1 VTRTASRQ
9 LNILVALL
17 LALLLIACDTPA
29 ATPTLPPPPP
39 SATAVPV
46 AATPTGATTSA
57 TATALPIVT
66 ASPELQ
72 ARPTLPITATVPI
85 TGTPNALAPQAPAW
99 ARDSVIYQVFVR
111 NFTPE
116 GTLKAAQAR
125 LHDLKDLGVSLIYLM
140 PIHPIGQVHRK
151 GSLGSPYSIS
161 DYTQIDPAYGTEA
174 DFKAFVDAAHSLG
187 MRVMLDLVANHTA
200 WDNVLVTQH
209 PDWYK
214 HDANGQFVPPQP
226 EWTDVIQLDHSRP
239 GVLQYF
245 VDMTT
250 HYMQAD
256 GVDGWRCDY
265 STGPPSAFWQAWRA
279 AVKQVNPDVF
289 LLSENDEGTAPQIW
303 SAFDAT
309 YDQTTY
315 HDITAAFLSHRPHR
329 LIVSPLA
336 DWRDY
341 GPHRLRARFFENHD
355 QPRIALPFSQ
365 APPEA
370 LRAASTYLLTA
381 EGIPFIENGQ
391 EVGITH
397 TMSLFEPDPI
407 PWDMGDPALRD
418 HFKKILAIRNSHPAL
433 RHGDIAEGNSSVPG
447 VVAFVR
453 RSEEQQVLVLVS
465 LAATAQHVT
474 VDPALA
480 ARPGTDLE
488 TGTAVPLSGGLD
500 MPAYSWR
507 IIELRR

>member
-1 VTRTASRQ
+1 MPRQ
-9 LNILVALL
+9 LNSL
-17 LALLLIACDTPA
+17 LALVLVVLLAACDTTA
-29 ATPTLPPPPP
+29 ATPTAPPPAP

-46 AATPTGATTSA
+46 AETPTSSGSSA
-57 TATALPIVT
+57 TATAPPIAT
-66 ASPELQ
+66 ASPDIQGL
-72 ARPTLPITATVPI
+72 PTPPITATVAI
-85 TGTPNALAPQAPAW
+85 TAGATLPPAPAW
-99 ARDSVIYQVFVR
+99 ARDSVLYQIFVR

-125 LHDLKDLGVSLIYLM
+125 LHDLKDLGVNLLYLM
-140 PIHPIGQVHRK
+140 PIHPIGQVNRK

-161 DYTQIDPAYGTEA
+161 DYMAIDPAYGTEA
-174 DFKAFVDAAHSLG
+174 DLKAFVDEAHGLG
-187 MRVMLDLVANHTA
+187 MHVIMDLVANHTA
-200 WDNVLVTQH
+200 WDNVLTTQH

-214 HDANGQFVPPQP
+214 HDANGKFVPPQP
-226 EWTDVIQLDHSRP
+226 EWTDVIQLDHSQP

-256 GVDGWRCDY
+256 GIDGWRCDY
-265 STGPPSAFWQAWRA
+265 STGPPIAFWQGWRA
-279 AVKQVNPDVF
+279 ALKQVNPDVF
-289 LLSENDEGTAPQIW
+289 LLSENDERLAPDIW
-303 SAFDAT
+303 TAFDAT

-315 HDITAAFLSHRPHR
+315 RDITAAFLSHRPHR

-336 DWRDY
+336 DQRDH
-341 GPHRLRARFFENHD
+341 GDARLRTRFFENHD
-355 QPRIALPFSQ
+355 QPRIAQPFSK

-370 LRAASTYLLTA
+370 LRAASTYLLTTN
-381 EGIPFIENGQ
+381 GIPFIENGQ
-391 EVGITH
+391 EVAITH

-407 PWDMGDPALRD
+407 AWDTGDPALRA
-418 HFKKILAIRNSHPAL
+418 HFKKILAIRNSSPAL
-433 RHGDIAEGNSSVPG
+433 RHGDIAEGNSSVSG

-453 RSEEQQVLVLVS
+453 RSAEQQVLVLVS
-465 LAATAQHVT
+465 LAQDAQHVT

-488 TGTAVPLSGGLD
+488 TGATVTLSAGLD

-507 IIELRR
+507 IIELK

>member
-1 VTRTASRQ
+1 VTRTLPRQ

-17 LALLLIACDTPA
+17 LAVLLIACDTTA
-29 ATPTLPPPPP
+29 ATPTQAPPAPP
-39 SATAVPV
+39 ATAVRV
-46 AATPTGATTSA
+46 AEPPTSNGRGATA
-57 TATALPIVT
+57 PAPPIVT

-72 ARPTLPITATVPI
+72 ERPTPPISATVPI

-99 ARDSVIYQVFVR
+99 ARDSVLYQIFVR

-125 LHDLKDLGVSLIYLM
+125 LHDLKDMGVSLIYLM
-140 PIHPIGQVHRK
+140 PIHPIGQVNRK
-151 GSLGSPYSIS
+151 GSLGSPYSIR
-161 DYTQIDPAYGTEA
+161 DYMAIDPAYGTEA
-174 DFKAFVDAAHSLG
+174 DLKAFVDAAHGLG
-187 MRVMLDLVANHTA
+187 MQVMMDLVANHTA
-200 WDNVLVTQH
+200 WDNPLTTQH

-226 EWTDVIQLDHSRP
+226 EWTDVIQLDHSQP

-256 GVDGWRCDY
+256 GIDGWRCDY
-265 STGPPSAFWQAWRA
+265 STGPPIAFWQGWRA
-279 AVKQVNPDVF
+279 ALKKVNPDVF
-289 LLSENDEGTAPQIW
+289 LLSENDEGLAPDIW

-315 HDITAAFLSHRPHR
+315 RDITAAFLSHRPHR

-336 DWRDY
+336 DQRDY
-341 GPHRLRARFFENHD
+341 GDARLRTRFFENHD
-355 QPRIALPFSQ
+355 QPRIATPFSQ
-365 APPEA
+365 SPPEA

-407 PWDMGDPALRD
+407 PWDTGDPALRD

-433 RHGDIAEGNSSVPG
+433 RHGDIAEGNSSVSG
-447 VVAFVR
+447 VVAYVR
-453 RSEEQQVLVLVS
+453 RSAEQQVLVLVS
-465 LAATAQHVT
+465 LAQTAQHVT

-480 ARPGTDLE
+480 ARPGTDLN
-488 TGTAVPLSGGLD
+488 TGTAVDLSAGLD

-507 IIELRR
+507 IIELK